1 MSSNID
7 YDKSEPKHVPIILSI
22 ILTIAT
28 ILVLTYAVIIYF
40 KGSLTNQQN
49 ANEIEY
55 GKAFDLQQLNKYE
68 KNYLN
73 KQNNDKINLNDAIN
87 ITINNYN

>member
-7 YDKSEPKHVPIILSI
+7 YDKSEPKHIPIILSI
-22 ILTIAT
+22 ILTIVV
-28 ILVLTYAVIIYF
+28 ILILTYSVILYF
-40 KGSLTNQQN
+40 KGSLTIQQN
-49 ANEIEY
+49 ANEVEY

-68 KNYLN
+68 EDYFNREN
-73 KQNNDKINLNDAIN
+73 HDKINLDDAIN